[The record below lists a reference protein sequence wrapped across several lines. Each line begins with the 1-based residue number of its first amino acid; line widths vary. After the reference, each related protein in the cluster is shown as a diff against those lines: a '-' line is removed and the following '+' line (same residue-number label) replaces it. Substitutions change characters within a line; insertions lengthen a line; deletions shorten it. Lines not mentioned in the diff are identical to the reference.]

1 MKTFTMNRLH
11 NSSVWQLF
19 RMRDRIEMS
28 PVYQREGGIWGL
40 DAQKQLIDT
49 VINGFD
55 VPKLYLHKFPQA
67 ISSGGQ
73 TFEYAVI
80 DGKQRLTALWNY
92 IDGTY
97 ALSSGFEYLSDPT
110 VKAGDHKYSDLA
122 RAYPEIKTDFDS
134 YSLDVVT
141 IETDDLELIE
151 EMFSRLNEAMPLNAA
166 EKRNAVPG
174 ALSDA
179 VRELSSYDFFLRK
192 LPFNN
197 SRYRHLDLIAK
208 MLFAASRGHV
218 SDTKKAYIDRFFK
231 EMASASTTM
240 VGPFIDDVKITIDE
254 MTPVFIDSDPLLRS
268 IGMVMLYF
276 HLFRRARAMGLGHL
290 ITRPELAR
298 FDQLR
303 RDNRT
308 VAEDDIANAE
318 YDLLEFDRFTQS
330 PNDGVALR
338 FRLAVIDEKLFGS
351 QLGFEKP
358 A

>member
-1 MKTFTMNRLH
+1 MNRLH

-67 ISSGGQ
+67 VNSNGQ

-92 IDGTY
+92 IDGVY
-97 ALSSGFEYLSDPT
+97 ALASGFEYLSDSS
-110 VKAGDHKYSDLA
+110 VKAADHKYSDLA

-174 ALSDA
+174 PLSDA
-179 VRELSSYDFFLRK
+179 VRDLAGYDFFVKK

-197 SRYRHLDLIAK
+197 SRYRHLDLVAK
-208 MLFAASRGHV
+208 MLFAASRSNV

-231 EMASASTTM
+231 DMVSMPAST
-240 VGPFIDDVKITIDE
+240 VEPYISDVKDTINE

-276 HLFRRARAMGLGHL
+276 HLFRKARTIGLSHL
-290 ITRPELAR
+290 ITRPELVR

-338 FRLAVIDEKLFGS
+338 FRLAVIDDKLFGQ